1 MGTAVPAA
9 LLSCPLRRCIDTDSA
24 GEDVGSGGAH
34 ELVGPGAESSAER
47 RSGQRSWAL
56 WSGHHAQLDRG
67 WCLELAEPILQV
79 LEIFFFSHYWDSEA
93 GSSAEREW
101 GGGWIFTGSRDVKQ
115 MESEWA
121 GEERGWSGRH

>member
-79 LEIFFFSHYWDSEA
+79 LEIFFFLIIGIRKQGHQLRESGEVV
-93 GSSAEREW
+93 GSLRGAE
-101 GGGWIFTGSRDVKQ
+101 
-115 MESEWA
+115 M
-121 GEERGWSGRH
+121 